1 MKSQTVLKLV
11 PARKVVIID
20 DDKSICM
27 LLATMLSN
35 WGYKVMTSN
44 QAHSI
49 DLDEMTEADIIF
61 LDMMMPGMNGFQ
73 FLDAISSHQIKSS
86 IVLMSGAEDNV
97 LVTAKSFCKRN
108 DLQLIGVLH
117 KPFRVSD
124 VLAVLWGANASR

>member
-1 MKSQTVLKLV
+1 MKSQTVLKLM
-11 PARKVVIID
+11 PARKVLVID

-35 WGYKVMTSN
+35 WGYNVMTSN

-49 DLDEMTEADIIF
+49 DFGEMTVADIIF
-61 LDMMMPGMNGFQ
+61 LDMMMPGMSGFQ
-73 FLDAISSHQIKSS
+73 VLDVVSSHQIKSS

-97 LVTAKSFCKRN
+97 LVMAESICKRN

-117 KPFRVSD
+117 KPFRVND
-124 VLAVLWGANASR
+124 VLAVLWGG